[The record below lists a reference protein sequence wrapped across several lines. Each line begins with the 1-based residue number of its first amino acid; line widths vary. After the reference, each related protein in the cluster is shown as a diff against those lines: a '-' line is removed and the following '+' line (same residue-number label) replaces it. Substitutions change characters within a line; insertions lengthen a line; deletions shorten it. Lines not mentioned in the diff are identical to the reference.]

1 MIHSKKISQQQSGS
15 YFISIFQLVIAAAL
29 VTICILYLDSVEGA
43 CLNCEAP
50 YGPYCCKTSFRGQC
64 CEYPLDDRA
73 ARNYANLSPL
83 ERQIKSKGETIPFRV
98 EPESRTKPFRVEPES
113 RTGVTRPLT
122 LDRP

>member
-1 MIHSKKISQQQSGS
+1 MG
-15 YFISIFQLVIAAAL
+15 
-29 VTICILYLDSVEGA
+29 VEGA

-83 ERQIKSKGETIPFRV
+83 ERQIKSKGETIPFREEPESRTKPFRV